1 MANQEK
7 YAQQMQDAG
16 VCDARGAALCATVK
30 ELPDGSFG
38 MVLLGVKGNDL
49 LIYDTNMKSEPLKLM
64 RTIPLKGVTDFS
76 TTSLMGEILKGY
88 TFRFTSDGFT
98 YSFKNCRRQAFLDVL
113 QQEINKKHQGL
124 RRKSRCSPCI
134 LRSFSDIIDIS
145 SIMITGGRYDF
156 HSARKQLCRHHDRD
170 G

>member
-1 MANQEK
+1 MTNQEK

-30 ELPDGSFG
+30 ELPDGRFG

-64 RTIPLKGVTDFS
+64 HTIPLKDVTDFS

-113 QQEINKKHQGL
+113 QQEISK
-124 RRKSRCSPCI
+124 
-134 LRSFSDIIDIS
+134 
-145 SIMITGGRYDF
+145 
-156 HSARKQLCRHHDRD
+156 
-170 G
+170 

>member
-1 MANQEK
+1 MTNQEK

-49 LIYDTNMKSEPLKLM
+49 LIYDT
-64 RTIPLKGVTDFS
+64 
-76 TTSLMGEILKGY
+76 SLMGEILKGY

-113 QQEINKKHQGL
+113 QQEINK
-124 RRKSRCSPCI
+124 
-134 LRSFSDIIDIS
+134 
-145 SIMITGGRYDF
+145 
-156 HSARKQLCRHHDRD
+156 
-170 G
+170 

>member
-113 QQEINKKHQGL
+113 QQEINTIQSGGYSCDQLCCERYRALAKQ
-124 RRKSRCSPCI
+124 RNN
-134 LRSFSDIIDIS
+134 LRS
-145 SIMITGGRYDF
+145 TVEHKGRCCWF
-156 HSARKQLCRHHDRD
+156 GQR
-170 G
+170 

>member
-1 MANQEK
+1 M
-7 YAQQMQDAG
+7 
-16 VCDARGAALCATVK
+16 RALCATVK

-64 RTIPLKGVTDFS
+64 HTIPLKGVTDFS

-98 YSFKNCRRQAFLDVL
+98 YSFK
-113 QQEINKKHQGL
+113 
-124 RRKSRCSPCI
+124 
-134 LRSFSDIIDIS
+134 RSVVVYFASKTMERPPS
-145 SIMITGGRYDF
+145 SVP
-156 HSARKQLCRHHDRD
+156 
-170 G
+170 

>member
-1 MANQEK
+1 MTNQEK

-30 ELPDGSFG
+30 ALPDGSFG

-64 RTIPLKGVTDFS
+64 HTIPLKDVTDFS

-98 YSFKNCRRQAFLDVL
+98 YSFENCRRQAFLDVL
-113 QQEINKKHQGL
+113 QQEISK
-124 RRKSRCSPCI
+124 
-134 LRSFSDIIDIS
+134 
-145 SIMITGGRYDF
+145 
-156 HSARKQLCRHHDRD
+156 
-170 G
+170 

>member
-49 LIYDTNMKSEPLKLM
+49 LIYDTNMKSEPLK
-64 RTIPLKGVTDFS
+64 GVTDFS

-113 QQEINKKHQGL
+113 QQEINK
-124 RRKSRCSPCI
+124 
-134 LRSFSDIIDIS
+134 
-145 SIMITGGRYDF
+145 
-156 HSARKQLCRHHDRD
+156 
-170 G
+170 

>member
-64 RTIPLKGVTDFS
+64 HTIP
-76 TTSLMGEILKGY
+76 LKGY

-113 QQEINKKHQGL
+113 QQEISK
-124 RRKSRCSPCI
+124 
-134 LRSFSDIIDIS
+134 
-145 SIMITGGRYDF
+145 
-156 HSARKQLCRHHDRD
+156 
-170 G
+170 

>member
-64 RTIPLKGVTDFS
+64 HTIPLKGVTDFS
-76 TTSLMGEILKGY
+76 TTSLMGEILKG
-88 TFRFTSDGFT
+88 TRSAL
-98 YSFKNCRRQAFLDVL
+98 RQMDLPIRSRTAAVKRSLTCFS
-113 QQEINKKHQGL
+113 
-124 RRKSRCSPCI
+124 RKSTNNIKGCAGKVGAALAFCVLFLI
-134 LRSFSDIIDIS
+134 
-145 SIMITGGRYDF
+145 
-156 HSARKQLCRHHDRD
+156 
-170 G
+170 

>member
-1 MANQEK
+1 M
-7 YAQQMQDAG
+7 
-16 VCDARGAALCATVK
+16 VP
-30 ELPDGSFG
+30 LPLLPETFCTPLLSRVITLLASL

-64 RTIPLKGVTDFS
+64 HTIPLKGVTDFS

-113 QQEINKKHQGL
+113 QQEISK
-124 RRKSRCSPCI
+124 
-134 LRSFSDIIDIS
+134 
-145 SIMITGGRYDF
+145 
-156 HSARKQLCRHHDRD
+156 
-170 G
+170 

>member
-1 MANQEK
+1 MTNQEK

-64 RTIPLKGVTDFS
+64 HTIPLKGVTDFS
-76 TTSLMGEILKGY
+76 TTQP
-88 TFRFTSDGFT
+88 DGR
-98 YSFKNCRRQAFLDVL
+98 NP
-113 QQEINKKHQGL
+113 QGL
-124 RRKSRCSPCI
+124 HVPLYVRWIYLFVQELPP
-134 LRSFSDIIDIS
+134 S
-145 SIMITGGRYDF
+145 SVP
-156 HSARKQLCRHHDRD
+156 
-170 G
+170 

>member
-1 MANQEK
+1 MTNQEK

-64 RTIPLKGVTDFS
+64 HTIPLKGVTDFS

-98 YSFKNCRRQAFLDVL
+98 YFKRSLTCFS
-113 QQEINKKHQGL
+113 
-124 RRKSRCSPCI
+124 RKSANNIKGCAGKVGAALAFCVLFLI
-134 LRSFSDIIDIS
+134 
-145 SIMITGGRYDF
+145 
-156 HSARKQLCRHHDRD
+156 
-170 G
+170 

>member
-7 YAQQMQDAG
+7 YAQQMQEAG

-49 LIYDTNMKSEPLKLM
+49 LMLM
-64 RTIPLKGVTDFS
+64 HTIPLKGVTDFS

-113 QQEINKKHQGL
+113 QQEINK
-124 RRKSRCSPCI
+124 
-134 LRSFSDIIDIS
+134 
-145 SIMITGGRYDF
+145 
-156 HSARKQLCRHHDRD
+156 
-170 G
+170 

>member
-38 MVLLGVKGNDL
+38 MVLVGVKGNDL
-49 LIYDTNMKSEPLKLM
+49 LIYDT
-64 RTIPLKGVTDFS
+64 I
-76 TTSLMGEILKGY
+76 
-88 TFRFTSDGFT
+88 RFTSDGFT

-113 QQEINKKHQGL
+113 QQEISK
-124 RRKSRCSPCI
+124 
-134 LRSFSDIIDIS
+134 
-145 SIMITGGRYDF
+145 
-156 HSARKQLCRHHDRD
+156 
-170 G
+170 

>member
-1 MANQEK
+1 MTNQEK

-98 YSFKNCRRQAFLDVL
+98 YSFKRSLTFFS
-113 QQEINKKHQGL
+113 
-124 RRKSRCSPCI
+124 RKSANNIKGCAGKVGAALAFCVLFLI
-134 LRSFSDIIDIS
+134 
-145 SIMITGGRYDF
+145 
-156 HSARKQLCRHHDRD
+156 
-170 G
+170 

>member
-1 MANQEK
+1 MTNQEK

-64 RTIPLKGVTDFS
+64 HTIPLKGVTDFS

-98 YSFKNCRRQAFLDVL
+98 YSFKNCRRQAFL
-113 QQEINKKHQGL
+113 ERI
-124 RRKSRCSPCI
+124 
-134 LRSFSDIIDIS
+134 
-145 SIMITGGRYDF
+145 GGRWTNPAGAPGRGRTEP
-156 HSARKQLCRHHDRD
+156 HLHAAPQEGGVL
-170 G
+170 

>member
-98 YSFKNCRRQAFLDVL
+98 YSFKNCRRKRSLTCFS
-113 QQEINKKHQGL
+113 
-124 RRKSRCSPCI
+124 RKSTNNIKGCAGKVGAALAFCVLFLI
-134 LRSFSDIIDIS
+134 
-145 SIMITGGRYDF
+145 
-156 HSARKQLCRHHDRD
+156 
-170 G
+170 

>member
-16 VCDARGAALCATVK
+16 VCDSRGAALCATVK

-38 MVLLGVKGNDL
+38 MVLLGVKG
-49 LIYDTNMKSEPLKLM
+49 KLM
-64 RTIPLKGVTDFS
+64 HTIPLKGVTDFS

-113 QQEINKKHQGL
+113 QQEINK
-124 RRKSRCSPCI
+124 
-134 LRSFSDIIDIS
+134 
-145 SIMITGGRYDF
+145 
-156 HSARKQLCRHHDRD
+156 
-170 G
+170 

>member
-49 LIYDTNMKSEPLKLM
+49 LIYDTNMKSEPLK
-64 RTIPLKGVTDFS
+64 GVTDFS

-113 QQEINKKHQGL
+113 QQEISK
-124 RRKSRCSPCI
+124 
-134 LRSFSDIIDIS
+134 
-145 SIMITGGRYDF
+145 
-156 HSARKQLCRHHDRD
+156 
-170 G
+170 

>member
-1 MANQEK
+1 MTNQEK

-64 RTIPLKGVTDFS
+64 HTIPLKGVTDFS

-98 YSFKNCRRQAFLDVL
+98 YSFKNCRRQAFFS
-113 QQEINKKHQGL
+113 
-124 RRKSRCSPCI
+124 RKSANNIKGCAGKVGAALAFCVLFLI
-134 LRSFSDIIDIS
+134 
-145 SIMITGGRYDF
+145 
-156 HSARKQLCRHHDRD
+156 
-170 G
+170 

>member
-1 MANQEK
+1 MTNQEK

-64 RTIPLKGVTDFS
+64 HTIPLKDVTDFS
-76 TTSLMGEILKGY
+76 TTAVKRSL
-88 TFRFTSDGFT
+88 TCFS
-98 YSFKNCRRQAFLDVL
+98 
-113 QQEINKKHQGL
+113 
-124 RRKSRCSPCI
+124 RKSANNIKGCAGKVGAALAFCVLFLI
-134 LRSFSDIIDIS
+134 
-145 SIMITGGRYDF
+145 
-156 HSARKQLCRHHDRD
+156 
-170 G
+170 

>member
-64 RTIPLKGVTDFS
+64 YTIPLKGVTDFS

-88 TFRFTSDGFT
+88 TFRFTSARG
-98 YSFKNCRRQAFLDVL
+98 RL
-113 QQEINKKHQGL
+113 
-124 RRKSRCSPCI
+124 PC
-134 LRSFSDIIDIS
+134 
-145 SIMITGGRYDF
+145 YDF
-156 HSARKQLCRHHDRD
+156 IPVTNHTLGASLLCRSGQRLRVQSAPMM
-170 G
+170 

>member
-1 MANQEK
+1 MTNQEK

-16 VCDARGAALCATVK
+16 VCDARGAV
-30 ELPDGSFG
+30 
-38 MVLLGVKGNDL
+38 LGVKGNDL

-64 RTIPLKGVTDFS
+64 HTIPLKGVTDFS

-113 QQEINKKHQGL
+113 QQEISK
-124 RRKSRCSPCI
+124 
-134 LRSFSDIIDIS
+134 
-145 SIMITGGRYDF
+145 
-156 HSARKQLCRHHDRD
+156 
-170 G
+170 

>member
-30 ELPDGSFG
+30 ALPDGSFG

-64 RTIPLKGVTDFS
+64 YTIPLKGVTDFS

-98 YSFKNCRRQAFLDVL
+98 YSFRIAVVKRSLMSSN
-113 QQEINKKHQGL
+113 
-124 RRKSRCSPCI
+124 RKSANKIRGCI
-134 LRSFSDIIDIS
+134 GNVGAALAFYVPFLI
-145 SIMITGGRYDF
+145 
-156 HSARKQLCRHHDRD
+156 
-170 G
+170 

>member
-1 MANQEK
+1 
-7 YAQQMQDAG
+7 
-16 VCDARGAALCATVK
+16 
-30 ELPDGSFG
+30 

-64 RTIPLKGVTDFS
+64 HTIPLKGVTDFS

-113 QQEINKKHQGL
+113 QQEINK
-124 RRKSRCSPCI
+124 
-134 LRSFSDIIDIS
+134 
-145 SIMITGGRYDF
+145 
-156 HSARKQLCRHHDRD
+156 
-170 G
+170 